1 MTDDHLAGPAR
12 VKDDELA
19 GMESGSAARTLF
31 ASIVAEN
38 VVPLRRSRLPKMLS
52 TAAAVVVLTAGGVVG
67 ASVLQGGTG
76 QTSYANSAIEVE
88 LEDGFYVAT
97 IKDPLA
103 DSAEFAEAFRAV
115 GKDVDI
121 ELVPVSPRQVGQL
134 LESSL
139 RGHGTGSTDLI
150 GTGCARDPAACTM
163 VLRVSA
169 DTSGPVRYR
178 IGRTALPGETLL
190 DPAHN

>member
-1 MTDDHLAGPAR
+1 MTDDNLAAPAR
-12 VKDDELA
+12 VNDDELA

-31 ASIVAEN
+31 ASIVSEN
-38 VVPLRRSRLPKMLS
+38 VVPLKRSRLPRMLS
-52 TAAAVVVLTAGGVVG
+52 AAAAVVVLTAGGVVG
-67 ASVLQGGTG
+67 VGLLQGGTG

-103 DSAEFAEAFRAV
+103 ESGKFAEAFRAV
-115 GKDVDI
+115 GKDVGI

-134 LESSL
+134 LEASL
-139 RGHGTGSTDLI
+139 VGHGTGSTDLI
-150 GTGCARDPAACTM
+150 GTDCGRDPAACTM
-163 VLRVSA
+163 VLRVSV

-178 IGRTALPGETLL
+178 IGRAALPGETLL